1 MTLDPNSGAQTFYYL
16 STSTGSAANPN
27 GIAYAASAD
36 LDGDHI
42 TDYVYAGDLRGNIW
56 RFDLT
61 SNSPANWA
69 VTPGPL
75 FTAPG
80 GQPITTSLAIAGGSP
95 TPGAAPLV
103 MVLFGTGQRTPI
115 STGNPATYAGG
126 TQSLYGVWDWNMN
139 SWNAQ
144 SSARY
149 ASLTSTSAV
158 GLASPNY
165 TVGQSNLTQQI
176 VTVNATTQDREMATT
191 ATICWAG
198 SSTCTNGGNNKYGW
212 FINLPGVQEQVVYS
226 PELVAQALTVN
237 SVVPAPN
244 NPVSCQ
250 QTSDTGF
257 TYVVS
262 ALTGGAFNTVF
273 LPQSEAA
280 NPAVNNNPAYT
291 DSMAVGILTNATG
304 TSFVTSNS
312 AATQFLVYETN
323 STNGGNTIGSGTL
336 GLNLPPNNTGRP
348 LSWIQRR

>member
-1 MTLDPNSGAQTFYYL
+1 
-16 STSTGSAANPN
+16 
-27 GIAYAASAD
+27 
-36 LDGDHI
+36 
-42 TDYVYAGDLRGNIW
+42 
-56 RFDLT
+56 FDLT

-144 SSARY
+144 SSARH
-149 ASLTSTSAV
+149 AILTSTSAV

-262 ALTGGAFNTVF
+262 ALPGGAFNTGV
-273 LPQSEAA
+273 
-280 NPAVNNNPAYT
+280 
-291 DSMAVGILTNATG
+291 
-304 TSFVTSNS
+304 
-312 AATQFLVYETN
+312 
-323 STNGGNTIGSGTL
+323 
-336 GLNLPPNNTGRP
+336 PPP
-348 LSWIQRR
+348 S